1 MDAGELERRLAEL
14 KTRLAK
20 LAPEDQERAL
30 DGFAQV
36 LNVLALPRAK
46 GEAVSLSVGLDRGEN
61 IEYPSG

>member
-1 MDAGELERRLAEL
+1 MDAGELERRLGEM

-36 LNVLALPRAK
+36 LNVLALPRAE
-46 GEAVSLSVGLDRGEN
+46 GEAVSLSVTLDRGEN